1 MAKIAIIT
9 DTDSSLPSQMAAEFG
24 IRQVPIGIHFTGE
37 SYTTGIDIDDRRL
50 FEKVDKL
57 SCLPTTSAPNPA
69 DFINVFEAAFKQG
82 SEAIVC
88 ICVSKE
94 ASSTYDSAA
103 TACGQFPERD
113 IRIIDSLSMSMEQ
126 GFMALAAADAAKRDA
141 GIDEIVARVEEIRKK
156 MHTYAMLSTLK
167 YLAMSGRASKF
178 VTGLADTFN
187 IKPILTIKEGKLDM
201 LEKVRTRKK
210 AIDRLLVLLDEAVKN
225 KGIDR
230 MAVIHTND
238 LQSAIEME
246 TILRAT
252 FQCPE
257 EIIIAELTPGLSVHT
272 GAGVVGVVVQTM

>member
-69 DFINVFEAAFKQG
+69 DFINVFEAAFNQG

-103 TACGQFPERD
+103 TACGQFPKRD

-141 GIDEIVARVEEIRKK
+141 GIDEIVARCGKK
-156 MHTYAMLSTLK
+156 FERRCILMRWLSTLK

-187 IKPILTIKEGKLDM
+187 IKAYPDNKGR
-201 LEKVRTRKK
+201 KVRY
-210 AIDRLLVLLDEAVKN
+210 A
-225 KGIDR
+225 
-230 MAVIHTND
+230 
-238 LQSAIEME
+238 
-246 TILRAT
+246 
-252 FQCPE
+252 
-257 EIIIAELTPGLSVHT
+257 
-272 GAGVVGVVVQTM
+272 